1 MENLSVL
8 THSFDLE
15 TISPLEM
22 LEVLRRSN
30 GVIISS
36 VNIANARGQDYIGCG
51 FRDVSEVV
59 VQGSVGDFGF
69 SSFGD
74 GECKVSGNAGDFF
87 GHSAA
92 SGVLV
97 VRGNAMRS
105 LGALGVG
112 GLIAVY
118 GDAGDRAAV
127 GLQGADIVVRGSVG
141 SSAGLGMQS
150 GTLII
155 GGFAGRDLGK
165 GLRGGTIYIRGEAQ
179 SISPDIEEQRLRE
192 PDRLKIGMLL
202 LKSNI
207 KSTGKEFRAFRSTH
221 TEA

>member
-1 MENLSVL
+1 MENSSEL
-8 THSFDLE
+8 THNFDLE
-15 TISPLEM
+15 SIAPLEM
-22 LEVLRRSN
+22 LEVVRRSN
-30 GVIISS
+30 GATVSS
-36 VNIANARGQDYIGCG
+36 VNITNARGQDYVGSG
-51 FRDVSEVV
+51 FRQVSEVV

-74 GECKVSGNAGDFF
+74 GECKISGNAGDFF
-87 GHSAA
+87 GHSAS

-141 SSAGLGMQS
+141 SCAGLGMQS

-155 GGFAGRDLGK
+155 GGAAGPDLGK
-165 GLRGGTIYIRGEAQ
+165 GLRGGTIYIRGEAE
-179 SISPDIEEQRLRE
+179 SISPDIEEHRLRE
-192 PDRLKIGMLL
+192 PDRLKIGLLL

-207 KSTGKEFRAFRSTH
+207 KSAGKEFRVFRSAY
-221 TEA
+221 TET